1 MKIEKFFIFLI
12 LIAFLVSVGGVSAQ
26 DINNTASD
34 EVVGVDAVLTDTL
47 YAEEENNEDLE
58 SVNTTTTNIEVL
70 GDNSLE
76 SNFSCDID
84 EGIESLTVNFK
95 DNSTGKPTSWL
106 WDFGDGNTS
115 TEQNPA
121 HAYAQ
126 WGSYNVS
133 LNVSDGDVSSCMVK
147 QGFINVYQL
156 NSQLINLDF
165 EESGTLVGW
174 DYKKASITTNFRN
187 AKNGIRYASLQNN
200 GSISKFINL
209 DIIDSLSFWY
219 MSSNKNATINVL
231 IDDECVTV
239 YTIKKTGIGKWEQV
253 FINLTN
259 YTGYHTL
266 KFYQNVSSA
275 YIDNINVDYNS
286 ILVANFTPVS
296 FNITPEGLV
305 VSFCDESSGLI
316 SNWLWDFGD
325 GTYSTEQNPTHNF
338 KLGNQTVKLTISNKY
353 GSEEYS
359 YSWNATAPY
368 VESTGL
374 EYGFIQEA
382 IDNADEGD
390 TITITSC
397 EYYDR
402 FFENLVIDKSLTLNF
417 NNCTLTGNDSV
428 PIINVVNGANVIINN
443 ISFDSNINITTDKA
457 SKITL
462 ENSQIND
469 INITVNGNVFVN
481 NNSFSNGFLIIESN
495 AVVEYCN
502 LTHYGIIV
510 NDGKS
515 KIINNVLVDCDVAI
529 SQTGGELN
537 LTGNTMTENNIAVNI
552 SGGKSNINF
561 NEIYSNKDFGLVYST
576 EGIDYSNNWWGSN
589 NPTFNSSLTTPDEY
603 YDIYQ
608 VSDNNLISPSYLVLN
623 VSNHDLDYHYWVG
636 GVTYYNLTID
646 LAHNNLGE
654 DVSSS
659 GSLPSKNYNFKFNN
673 IPFDVY
679 MEDGFREYL
688 FTWGYLTGDIGE
700 MSIEFEN
707 QLLTLPLKVDCI
719 APNITYITPS
729 ATFKDNVEVKVDC
742 DDSSAVIFY
751 TLDGTNPCNSLTRLV
766 YTEPFCINESSCI
779 HVTAIDFNGNYA
791 INNYTWIGIS
801 SVPTIFSYEA
811 HYVDYVIT
819 LLKESD
825 FVDLNYIWGKYQD
838 NNGVTIY
845 NGSLTNLTSWSNL
858 NIVSSGSAV
867 IDNDGFIYIAAED
880 GYLYCLNSQGLII
893 WRYGTTSSIIC
904 TPVIGEDGNIYFNN
918 WMNSTLY
925 CISPEGK
932 LIWKYW
938 LGDYNDGSNPVFGL
952 DGTLYILTGNEKY
965 SNLYAFK
972 NQELLWNTT
981 LPVISGSTPAVAD
994 DGSIYLISAD
1004 HELICINWD
1013 GTIKYSFS
1021 LIATHLQ
1028 AYSKISVD
1036 LKETRVSVTVGENNT
1051 IYVINQPH
1059 YFIFNNPK
1067 YVPESW
1073 YSIRAYSNDG
1083 NLKWCSLLYDDF
1095 SSRVKTTYVL
1105 FGAPTYYNGILYLN
1119 DQYSVIALN
1128 ASTGDV
1134 LWKHVHGEGYV
1145 SVLNDKLIIDSS
1157 VTYKEFSGEGKS
1169 YWILPE
1175 MTNAEMN
1182 LIPAAGSNYNQ
1193 VIFPPGTY
1201 GYYNVSLGGIASNYT
1216 QVVFSPED
1224 YGVYNNSL
1232 AVNDSI
1238 DYSEFAPVFTSSS
1251 PLISGNG
1258 VIYITKGNMVYAL
1271 TIDGEELWS
1280 YNISGLYGGALS
1292 LSGPV
1297 LTDDGTLIVTTTQGI
1312 YAFRDIA
1319 AEFAYKHVDGSELT
1333 VQFSDLSTKGNNSYF
1348 WSFGDGCNSTE
1359 QNPEH
1364 TYAEAGKYRVE
1375 LYVTHNGIN
1384 LARNTTIE
1392 VVFHDIVSPDSVTA
1406 YINNSNVTG
1415 GIFNTT
1421 QTVSLN
1427 SSDDSRRFTIYYTVD
1442 GSNPVNSSNRRVY
1455 SEPIDIEVNTVLNA
1469 VAVDESGNYGN
1480 VSTFNFTIADA
1491 INVNEK
1497 VNSTLIQKIQELL
1510 DNADANSK
1518 FVFDYDELWGANF
1531 TINKPLNIISNVNT
1545 RLIGNGNQP
1554 VFTLGENAVNSTIN
1568 GFNIENNESDGILIQ
1583 NSNNV
1588 KVINSIIQGD
1598 NAVNIINSNNT
1609 LIKDT
1614 LIANSTNG
1622 IQIISSDNTNI
1633 NKVTIVNSTENGVY
1647 LKGSN
1652 NSVIQNSLL
1661 ESNGVDPYYSE
1672 ANHILLDNCENT
1684 KIINNTLN
1692 YGYFGLY
1699 FKNTNKNTL
1708 VDNNTIYEGVGD
1720 AIYLS
1725 GRYIGLNITHNTLDG
1740 CFMGINFNG
1749 YSEKVEVL
1757 NNLIQK
1763 MHSHPGEPES
1773 GLEYDLFYNFRHSTD
1788 LYGQYNNAIQVF
1800 ELASNFHNEVHI
1812 ENNVCILLEHRAWE
1826 SRKTSTYTQSG
1837 CDGYGYNLMDGSDSY
1852 HWITTGTTHYRTG
1865 FVDLVVDRVGD
1876 SSYRLRLQNMR
1887 TGEFLSEIP
1896 AFDVI
1901 FTAGRYTQTVKFEG
1915 SEAVATFDVAS
1926 SITTITA
1933 TISAEIKKSISWSV
1947 NITEGFNSFYRQ
1959 KDPGYEAGEAINN
1972 PKPVIP
1978 SIQELINGNNPS
1990 GHEDNPSVPDV
2001 PEENN
2006 NITPGTTPGNGTG
2019 NGTGHGNGTDGSG
2032 SGTGIGNGTGSGVGT
2047 GNGTSLNPGNTDST
2061 GNATVSGN
2069 STEVPTNS
2077 TETPSNTP
2085 DIPSNSTAPTN
2096 STDVP
2101 DTPANATDVPAN
2113 SSDVSDTPANA
2124 TDVPSSSTEVSE
2136 IPANSTVVEVSEPV
2150 TQVNV
2155 TNMNDGNHEE
2165 VIDPENLLNPGDITP
2180 SMESE
2185 AEVSEKPAQQS
2196 SQPQGGEVGASG
2208 GSSGS
2213 DGSKAYEIKKAIDI
2227 ENTEISLLALVV
2239 FLSAVF
2245 FFIVG
2250 WGRGGSEDDDE
2261 L

>member
-12 LIAFLVSVGGVSAQ
+12 LIAFLVSVGGVSAL

-34 EVVGVDAVLTDTL
+34 AVVGVDAVLTDTL
-47 YAEEENNEDLE
+47 YAEENNEDLG
-58 SVNTTTTNIEVL
+58 SINTTTTNIEVL
-70 GDNSLE
+70 GDSSLE
-76 SNFSCDID
+76 SNFSCDVD
-84 EGIESLTVNFK
+84 EGIGSLTVNFK

-106 WDFGDGNTS
+106 WDFGDGNIS
-115 TEQNPA
+115 TEQNPT
-121 HAYAQ
+121 HTYTQ

-133 LNVSDGDVSSCMVK
+133 LNVSSGDVSSCMVK
-147 QGFINVYQL
+147 HGFIHVYQL
-156 NSQLINLDF
+156 NSQLVNLDF

-174 DYKKASITTNFRN
+174 DYKKASITTNFRY
-187 AKNGIRYASLQNN
+187 AKNGVRYASLQNN
-200 GSISKFINL
+200 GSISKFINF

-219 MSSNKNATINVL
+219 MSSNKNATINILV
-231 IDDECVTV
+231 DDECVTE
-239 YTIKKTGIGKWEQV
+239 YTIKKTGNGKWEQV
-253 FINLTN
+253 FVNLTN

-275 YIDNINVDYNS
+275 YIDYINVDYNS
-286 ILVANFTPVS
+286 VLVAKFTPLS
-296 FNITPEGLV
+296 FNIAPEGLIV
-305 VSFCDESSGLI
+305 VFCDESGGLI

-325 GTYSTEQNPTHNF
+325 GTYSTEQNPTHTF
-338 KLGNQTVKLTISNKY
+338 KLGNQTVKLIISNKH
-353 GSEEYS
+353 GSDEYS
-359 YSWNATAPY
+359 YSWNASAPY

-374 EYGFIQEA
+374 EYGSIQEA
-382 IDNADEGD
+382 IDNAVEGD

-402 FFENLVIDKSLTLNF
+402 YFENLVIDKSVTLDF
-417 NNCTLTGNDSV
+417 NNCTLTDNNSV
-428 PIINVVNGANVIINN
+428 PIINAVNGASVIINN
-443 ISFDSNINITTDKA
+443 ISFESNVNITTDDT
-457 SKITL
+457 SKITIG
-462 ENSQIND
+462 NSQIND
-469 INITVNGNVFVN
+469 INITLKGNVFLN

-502 LTHYGIIV
+502 LTNYGIIV
-510 NDGKS
+510 NGGKS
-515 KIINNVLVDCDVAI
+515 KLINNIITDCDVAI
-529 SQTGGELN
+529 TQTGGELN
-537 LTGNTMTENNIAVNI
+537 ITCNTITDNNIASNI

-576 EGIDYSNNWWGSN
+576 ENIDYSNNWWGSN

-608 VSDNNLISPSYLVLN
+608 VSDNNSIHQSYLVLN
-623 VSNHDLDYHYWVG
+623 ISNHDLDYHYWIG

-654 DVSSS
+654 DVSSL

-673 IPFDVY
+673 VPFDVY
-679 MEDGFREYL
+679 MEDGFRDYL
-688 FTWGYLTGDIGE
+688 FTWGYLTGDISE
-700 MSIEFEN
+700 MNIRFEN
-707 QLLTLPLKVDCI
+707 QLLTLPLKVDFI

-729 ATFKDNVEVKVDC
+729 TTFKDNVEVKVEC
-742 DDSSAVIFY
+742 DDSEAVIFY
-751 TLDGTNPCNSLTRLV
+751 TIDGTNPCNSLTRLV
-766 YTEPFCINESSCI
+766 YTEPFSINESSCI
-779 HVTAIDFNGNYA
+779 HVTCIDFNGNYA

-801 SVPTIFSYEA
+801 SVQAIFSYET

-825 FVDLNYIWGKYQD
+825 FVDLNYIWGKYHD

-845 NGSLTNLTSWSNL
+845 NGSLTNLTSWSNM

-867 IDNDGFIYIAAED
+867 IDNNGFIYIAAED

-893 WRYGTTSSIIC
+893 WRYGTTSPIIC

-952 DGTLYILTGNEKY
+952 DGTLYVLTCNENH
-965 SNLYAFK
+965 SNLYAIK

-981 LPVISGSTPAVAD
+981 LPVISGSTPAIAD

-1021 LIATHLQ
+1021 LIATHLL

-1036 LKETRVSVTVGENNT
+1036 LKETRVSVTIGENNT

-1059 YFIFNNPK
+1059 YFIINTPS
-1067 YVPESW
+1067 YTPESW
-1073 YSIRAYSNDG
+1073 YSIRAYSYDG
-1083 NLKWCSLLYDDF
+1083 NLKWCSLLYDDV
-1095 SSRVKTTYVL
+1095 SSIVKTSYVL
-1105 FGAPTYYNGILYLN
+1105 FGAPTYYDGVLYLN
-1119 DQYSVIALN
+1119 DQYSLIALN
-1128 ASTGDV
+1128 ASNGGI
-1134 LWKHVHGEGYV
+1134 LWKHVLGAGHV
-1145 SVLNDKLIIDSS
+1145 SALNDSIIFNSS
-1157 VTYKEFSGEGKS
+1157 VTYEEFSGTGKVNWVYPFMTSAEINLVAADAS
-1169 YWILPE
+1169 YYSSYGN
-1175 MTNAEMN
+1175 M
-1182 LIPAAGSNYNQ
+1182 GQ
-1193 VIFPPGTY
+1193 VIFAPG
-1201 GYYNVSLGGIASNYT
+1201 
-1216 QVVFSPED
+1216 D
-1224 YGVYNNSL
+1224 YGHYDPNLVLNE
-1232 AVNDSI
+1232 SI
-1238 DYSEFAPVFTSSS
+1238 DYSDFAPVFSSSS

-1280 YNISGLYGGALS
+1280 YNISGLYGDALS

-1319 AEFAYKHVDGSELT
+1319 AEFAYKHVDGTELT

-1359 QNPEH
+1359 KNPEH

-1421 QTVSLN
+1421 QTVTLN
-1427 SSDDSRRFTIYYTVD
+1427 SSDDSGRFTIYYTVD

-1480 VSTFNFTIADA
+1480 VSTFNFTITDA

-1518 FVFDYDELWGANF
+1518 FVFDYDELYGANF

-1554 VFTLGENAVNSTIN
+1554 VFTLGENATNSTIN

-1588 KVINSIIQGD
+1588 KVINSIIRGD

-1633 NKVTIVNSTENGVY
+1633 NKVTIVNSTKNGVY

-1661 ESNGVDPYYSE
+1661 ENNGVDPYYSE
-1672 ANHILLDNCENT
+1672 ANHILLDNSENT

-1757 NNLIQK
+1757 NNLIWK
-1763 MHSHPGEPES
+1763 MHQHPGEPES

-1800 ELASNFHNEVHI
+1800 ELASNFHDEVHI

-1947 NITEGFNSFYRQ
+1947 DITEGFNSSYRQ

-1972 PKPVIP
+1972 PKPVVP
-1978 SIQELINGNNPS
+1978 SIQELINR
-1990 GHEDNPSVPDV
+1990 HNPSVYDV

-2006 NITPGTTPGNGTG
+2006 NITPGTNPGNGTG
-2019 NGTGHGNGTDGSG
+2019 NGTGHGNGTSGSG
-2032 SGTGIGNGTGSGVGT
+2032 SGTGIGNGTGSGLGT
-2047 GNGTSLNPGNTDST
+2047 GNGTTFNPNGGNPSDS
-2061 GNATVSGN
+2061 
-2069 STEVPTNS
+2069 
-2077 TETPSNTP
+2077 
-2085 DIPSNSTAPTN
+2085 SNSN
-2096 STDVP
+2096 S
-2101 DTPANATDVPAN
+2101 
-2113 SSDVSDTPANA
+2113 
-2124 TDVPSSSTEVSE
+2124 EVS
-2136 IPANSTVVEVSEPV
+2136 P
-2150 TQVNV
+2150 
-2155 TNMNDGNHEE
+2155 DGN
-2165 VIDPENLLNPGDITP
+2165 IG
-2180 SMESE
+2180 S
-2185 AEVSEKPAQQS
+2185 A
-2196 SQPQGGEVGASG
+2196 G

-2213 DGSKAYEIKKAIDI
+2213 DGSKAYEVTKAIDM
-2227 ENTEISLLALVV
+2227 ENTSILALVV

-2245 FFIVG
+2245 FFIIG
-2250 WGRGGSEDDDE
+2250 WRRGGSEDDDE